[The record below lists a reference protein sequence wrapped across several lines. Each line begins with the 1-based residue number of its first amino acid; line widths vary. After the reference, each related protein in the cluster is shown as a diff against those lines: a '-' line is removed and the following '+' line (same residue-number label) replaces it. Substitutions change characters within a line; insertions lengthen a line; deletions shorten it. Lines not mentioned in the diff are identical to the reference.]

1 MEKKK
6 KKTLR
11 EMERCFGLE
20 VERWAD
26 TAYLDQEAA
35 HTAVTK
41 REREKERAALRL
53 LILLPHSPSPQNV
66 PCKLPNRLD
75 YSHRDPSVLRNKI
88 RQGAEKTTFSL
99 ENNHLKLCDKSNSS
113 EKHVHMEGLAIVC
126 STAKL

>member
-1 MEKKK
+1 MLWTRGGEVGRDS
-6 KKTLR
+6 LSESGSSPHSGGQNR
-11 EMERCFGLE
+11 E
-20 VERWAD
+20 
-26 TAYLDQEAA
+26 T
-35 HTAVTK
+35 
-41 REREKERAALRL
+41 ERAALRL

-66 PCKLPNRLD
+66 PCKLPNRMD